1 MPQDQNKVNQNK
13 VDGSFRDRGVLIMAL
28 LFGLLLL
35 APLVLGLVGQS
46 YLLNLLMK
54 AMLLAIAA
62 ISLDLLIG
70 QGGMISLGHSAF
82 VAIGAYAAAIALE
95 SGIENILVLLLL
107 SLLVAGLFALIAGA
121 LALRTSGV
129 YFLMITLAFGQM
141 TYFTLTSLAPY
152 GGDDGLTL
160 WTLATLFGSDV
171 VQGGGQLYFVVLGT
185 LALTWWGVHRLSHSR
200 FGRVLRAARDNPER
214 TEIIGF
220 SVFRYRLIAYVIA
233 GMIASVS
240 GLLMV
245 QHAEFVS
252 PALATWQRSGDLLVI
267 VVLGGLGTRNGA
279 LLGAFFMV
287 LLEEVLSSFIHEWRL
302 IYGPLL
308 VLMALH
314 ARGGLSHLLFP
325 PPRPNRQNDQSG
337 DQPRGEQTS

>member
-1 MPQDQNKVNQNK
+1 MRR
-13 VDGSFRDRGVLIMAL
+13 VDRSFLVMAL
-28 LFGLLLL
+28 IFALLL
-35 APLVLGLVGQS
+35 AAPFVLPLVGQTYILS
-46 YLLNLLMK
+46 LLIK

-70 QGGMISLGHSAF
+70 QGGMISLGHAAF
-82 VAIGAYAAAIALE
+82 VAIGAYAAAIGLE

-107 SLLVAGLFALIAGA
+107 ALLVSGLFALVTGA

-141 TYFTLTSLAPY
+141 IYFTLTSLAPY

-160 WTLATLFGSDV
+160 WSMATLFGSDV
-171 VQGGGQLYFVVLGT
+171 VQNGGQLYLVVLLT
-185 LALTWWGVHRLSHSR
+185 LLLVWWGVHRLGNSR

-220 SVFRYRLIAYVIA
+220 SVFRYRLTAYVIA
-233 GMIASVS
+233 GMIAAVS
-240 GLLMV
+240 GLLTM

-252 PALATWQRSGDLLVI
+252 PALAAWQRSGDLLVV
-267 VVLGGLGTRNGA
+267 VVLGGLGTRSGA
-279 LLGAFFMV
+279 LLGAFFLV
-287 LLEEVLSSFIHEWRL
+287 IVEEVLGSFVHEWRL

-308 VLMALH
+308 VLLALH
-314 ARGGLSHLLFP
+314 AKGGLSHLLLP
-325 PPRPNRQNDQSG
+325 AATPDQAGTTQAGATQAGATQAGTARASG
-337 DQPRGEQTS
+337 DSPS